1 MQKPIMQKAINSVER
16 QMGLRACVRACVRR
30 VSTLLAAGALAC
42 VCVSACLR
50 VRCGRCKRR
59 WWQWIVCAA
68 HCSRPVTTRGSSR
81 LAMSRTD
88 SAAGCR
94 CHHSR
99 MKSAC
104 RRNTYVHT
112 CIRSDIYTYADKLRE
127 RERVPN
133 EIGVANSCQHPCV
146 SHRQTR
152 VTNRRNQI
160 EISWSISWSDFE
172 TRRCEV

>member
-104 RRNTYVHT
+104 RRNTHIHTYIRTYVHT
-112 CIRSDIYTYADKLRE
+112 YIHMLISSESVREFPMKSESPFSVSTHAPHTDRHGSRIEEIR
-127 RERVPN
+127 
-133 EIGVANSCQHPCV
+133 
-146 SHRQTR
+146 
-152 VTNRRNQI
+152 
-160 EISWSISWSDFE
+160 
-172 TRRCEV
+172 

>member
-1 MQKPIMQKAINSVER
+1 MRGS
-16 QMGLRACVRACVRR
+16 
-30 VSTLLAAGALAC
+30 LLAARDDPGLVALGDEPDR
-42 VCVSACLR
+42 LR
-50 VRCGRCKRR
+50 RR
-59 WWQWIVCAA
+59 L
-68 HCSRPVTTRGSSR
+68 PLPPLPDEER
-81 LAMSRTD
+81 LPAEYIR
-88 SAAGCR
+88 
-94 CHHSR
+94 
-99 MKSAC
+99 
-104 RRNTYVHT
+104 TYVHT